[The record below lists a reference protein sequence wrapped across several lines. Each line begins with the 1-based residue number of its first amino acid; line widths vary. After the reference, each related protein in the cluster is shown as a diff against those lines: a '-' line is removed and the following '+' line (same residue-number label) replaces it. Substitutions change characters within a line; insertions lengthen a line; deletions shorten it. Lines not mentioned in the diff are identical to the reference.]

1 MYREDQ
7 SDGNQQHGTRD
18 ITLLKRVHCSR
29 DWVGRLGG
37 VSMNRELVMSIA
49 VEGKKMNWFGP
60 VNIHTHRLTA
70 TRLHEVVFPLK
81 AI

>member
-1 MYREDQ
+1 
-7 SDGNQQHGTRD
+7 
-18 ITLLKRVHCSR
+18 
-29 DWVGRLGG
+29 
-37 VSMNRELVMSIA
+37 MNRELVMSIA